1 MRHGRLAAMNTTQS
15 FRVRRQAAAGALAA
29 LVLAGCG
36 TSMAATDP
44 DGNKA
49 SPKTLSGICAAST
62 QRNGIVHCTEL
73 FAGKKPIRL
82 PSDPSR
88 TQRYGAIKRDGSK
101 FHTRSGDLP
110 LSAAVTKQL
119 EAEAEA
125 HHGIGDKNRAAYA
138 NTIYLATISK
148 GTVTRI
154 KPVAD
159 IKENAVL
166 RAAFAGRAME
176 GTISVRT
183 RKGDYASA
191 ATLPVRIEFAKSPV
205 RGELPGK
212 ITNATRAVR
221 SAKGPCFAPLNR
233 TQANPLVGHFTA
245 DIAIYRHPSMHWAFS
260 DELVLHWASGSNMGY
275 AYYPSIATLLGG
287 DPLGRTWQTTLH
299 GVPTRGPSVDLRLV
313 SGGGGTC

>member
-1 MRHGRLAAMNTTQS
+1 MNTTPNS
-15 FRVRRQAAAGALAA
+15 RVRRQAAAGALAA

-36 TSMAATDP
+36 TSVAATDP
-44 DGNKA
+44 DGHKA
-49 SPKTLSGICAAST
+49 SPQALSGICAAST

-82 PSDPSR
+82 PGDPSR

-101 FHTRSGDLP
+101 FHTRGGDLP

-119 EAEAEA
+119 EAAA
-125 HHGIGDKNRAAYA
+125 AGRGMADKSRTAYA
-138 NTIYLATISK
+138 NTIYLAVVSR

-154 KPVAD
+154 EPVAD
-159 IKENAVL
+159 IEENAVL

-176 GTISVRT
+176 GTIGVRT
-183 RKGDYASA
+183 RQGDYASA
-191 ATLPVRIEFAKSPV
+191 ATLPVRIEFATSPV
-205 RGELPGK
+205 RGALTGK

-233 TQANPLVGHFTA
+233 TRANPLVAGFTA
-245 DIAIYRHPSMHWAFS
+245 DIAIQRVASMHAPFN
-260 DELVLHWASGSNMGY
+260 DELVLQWSSGMSNMGA

-287 DPLGRTWQTTLH
+287 DPLGRTWETILH
-299 GVPTRGPSVDLRLV
+299 GTPSAGPSVDLRLV
-313 SGGGGTC
+313 SGGGATC

>member
-1 MRHGRLAAMNTTQS
+1 MNTTQS

-49 SPKTLSGICAAST
+49 SPKTLSGICSTST
-62 QRNGIVHCTEL
+62 QRDGIVHCTEL

-119 EAEAEA
+119 EAAA
-125 HHGIGDKNRAAYA
+125 GHGRADKNRTAYA
-138 NTIYLATISK
+138 NTIYLATVSR

-154 KPVAD
+154 EPVAD
-159 IKENAVL
+159 IEENAVL

-183 RKGDYASA
+183 RQGDYTSA

-205 RGELPGK
+205 RRELTGK

-233 TQANPLVGHFTA
+233 TRANPLVAGFTA
-245 DIAIYRHPSMHWAFS
+245 DIAIQRHPSMHAPFN
-260 DELVLHWASGSNMGY
+260 DELVLKWASGRSNMGH

-287 DPLGRTWQTTLH
+287 DPLGRTWQAGLH
-299 GVPTRGPSVDLRLV
+299 GTPTAGPGVNLRLV

>member
-1 MRHGRLAAMNTTQS
+1 MNTTPS

-36 TSMAATDP
+36 TSVAATGP

-49 SPKTLSGICAAST
+49 SPKALSGICAAST

-73 FAGKKPIRL
+73 FAGKNPIRL

-88 TQRYGAIKRDGSK
+88 TQRYGAVKRDGSK
-101 FHTRSGDLP
+101 FHTRGGDLP

-119 EAEAEA
+119 EAAA
-125 HHGIGDKNRAAYA
+125 ADGRGMADKSRTAYA
-138 NTIYLATISK
+138 NTIYLAVVSR

-154 KPVAD
+154 EPVAD
-159 IKENAVL
+159 IEENAVL

-176 GTISVRT
+176 GTIGVRT
-183 RKGDYASA
+183 RQGDYASA
-191 ATLPVRIEFAKSPV
+191 ATLPVRVEFAKSPV
-205 RGELPGK
+205 RGELTGK

-233 TQANPLVGHFTA
+233 TRANPLVAGFTA
-245 DIAIYRHPSMHWAFS
+245 DIAIQRVPSMHAPFN
-260 DELVLHWASGSNMGY
+260 DELVLKWSSSMSNMGT

-287 DPLGRTWQTTLH
+287 DPLGRTWETILH
-299 GVPTRGPSVDLRLV
+299 GTPSAGPSVDLRLV